1 MLQHFLFFITFTVCK
16 RHCLSL
22 FVHYFRKEKK
32 RKEKKRKEKKRKEI
46 AISNVLAPIIFNTA
60 RLLLE

>member
-1 MLQHFLFFITFTVCK
+1 
-16 RHCLSL
+16 LSIIL
-22 FVHYFRKEKK
+22 EKKRKEKK